1 MGAVVTF
8 LDYPD
13 GRDEY
18 IRERLLDADDIAA
31 WRAEQDVARPS
42 QADMVRR
49 WADERAERMGE
60 YDAREWGWWDSHDD
74 AD

>member
-1 MGAVVTF
+1 MTF

-31 WRAEQDVARPS
+31 WRAEQDTARPS
-42 QADMVRR
+42 TEQMVERV
-49 WADERAERMGE
+49 AAERAPVLSE
-60 YDAREWGWWDSHDD
+60 YDARDWGWWESHE
-74 AD
+74 